1 MILTGW
7 VSDKIENSV
16 LPCLENMSMFKKK
29 EMKIKL
35 HLQIISKFNLQ
46 KIDTENSFS
55 RQFEAHLR
63 KRSL

>member
-1 MILTGW
+1 
-7 VSDKIENSV
+7 
-16 LPCLENMSMFKKK
+16 MFKKK

-55 RQFEAHLR
+55 RQFEAQFRKKRVYKKKLFCLR
-63 KRSL
+63 FGGC